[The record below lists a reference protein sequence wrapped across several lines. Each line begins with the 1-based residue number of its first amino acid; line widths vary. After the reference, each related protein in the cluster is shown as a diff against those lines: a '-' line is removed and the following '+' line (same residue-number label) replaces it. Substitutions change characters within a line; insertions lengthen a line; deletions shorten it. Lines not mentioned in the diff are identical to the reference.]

1 MFDVSFQKSVP
12 QICRYTCEFNITQYG
27 EDSMTDLAKYSD
39 QERRESVKD
48 ILNLELV
55 AHLESIT
62 PPNLPGSQEAAKKF
76 QKENLTAAVSI
87 PLLCYCIWWD
97 TQWRLDSQVCILH
110 HNIIKKD
117 QNPQMKSLSQILRME

>member
-1 MFDVSFQKSVP
+1 
-12 QICRYTCEFNITQYG
+12 
-27 EDSMTDLAKYSD
+27 MTDLAKYSD

-76 QKENLTAAVSI
+76 LTAAVSI
-87 PLLCYCIWWD
+87 SSLCYCICSASLHICN
-97 TQWRLDSQVCILH
+97 TQ
-110 HNIIKKD
+110 
-117 QNPQMKSLSQILRME
+117 